1 MISEQVKELG
11 KRHHLIPSLSMEIE
25 NNELKKRYHFEIS
38 NEFKEQLINM
48 DDFKE
53 LHMKI
58 EDVAEE
64 LFNYYLMLY
73 EQRNEFY
80 I

>member
-1 MISEQVKELG
+1 MISEQVKEFG
-11 KRHHLIPSLSMEIE
+11 KQHHLIPSLSMEIE

>member
-1 MISEQVKELG
+1 MISEQVKEWG
-11 KRHHLIPSLSMEIE
+11 KRHQLIPSLSMEIE

-53 LHMKI
+53 LNMKI

>member
-1 MISEQVKELG
+1 MISEQVKEWG
-11 KRHHLIPSLSMEIE
+11 KRHQLIPSLSMENE
-25 NNELKKRYHFEIS
+25 NDELKKRYHFEIS

-53 LHMKI
+53 LNMKI